1 MKEGYK
7 NGKDFVGKFKIIIGD
22 DIDAD
27 LCKTINELG
36 ACRNSK
42 NFQKSVKL
50 HVDHVIRF

>member
-1 MKEGYK
+1 M
-7 NGKDFVGKFKIIIGD
+7 GKFKIIIGD